1 MDGEE
6 LWMTSMLD
14 RYLARPLAPEFEN
27 LCFATFASTY
37 RVCAHSKSEELEGKE
52 GKEEDQ
58 SKKER
63 YQLQHDLGTIV
74 KRTKSAVIRY
84 SRFNKEK
91 DSERYYENIIRL
103 YYPHRRR
110 NLKSEDETFE
120 TIFTEKQE
128 IILDNMRHFEK
139 LGTELDEAWQKMQQD
154 GPQEDAWAELA
165 PQQEQ
170 ERIEHD
176 LEKTLREDFEEID
189 LEDIPDLDILTHLG
203 STADSQPKPVPYV
216 QQCSTRVTETQH
228 RDSVRTLN
236 SHQQEL
242 FYFIRDW
249 ALRKSNKLDVEPFHI
264 FLTGGAGTGKS
275 HLIKCIFQ
283 EVKDLLPVYSDDPDS
298 VVVLL
303 LAPTG
308 TAAFGINGQT
318 IHSAFAINKATS
330 NVLSEDKIN
339 TLRSK
344 YQDLQ
349 LLIIDEISMVSQT
362 LLETLHCRLQQLRQP
377 SSSKAFFG
385 NISILAVGDF
395 FQVPPTMQRPLC
407 LDTNKLTNLWSL
419 FYIWELQEVVRQKND
434 LQFVE
439 MLNRFRKRKKED
451 PVLPEDIS
459 LLQEQL
465 IDTDAENYPFSAI
478 HIFSTNNQLNSHNDL
493 MMKKLENEGSELTI
507 TAVDVCIDQ
516 RTHTT
521 YKRKEPLSVK
531 GASLPSSITVA
542 EGARVMVI
550 TNIDVSD
557 GLTNGAMGTITS
569 IIQGDQPLGQPVAI
583 CILFDNRKVGSEARK
598 ATPPPSHVNQNSTV
612 IKPQTEQ
619 IQTKPYQVTRH
630 QYPLRLAWAVTIHKT
645 QGMTTEKAVV
655 SLDKIFLAGQAY
667 VALSRVTSLKG
678 LYLISKDFNLDAIYC
693 NPKIE
698 KALTLMPSIDSQ
710 LSWKK
715 LQKPDMKNYRSNNV
729 SLVSHNTEGFLRHL
743 KDIKWN
749 QFMQENDIIALQE
762 TWLTDE
768 QCENLEKPFTMH
780 SIVYSNRKSQTSS
793 QQSPGGGVALLIH
806 QDFDFQLIDTSK
818 ITLECIAVEIVTPSL
833 TVCNI
838 YRPPRVSI
846 QYFCNQLT
854 ELLIMFKSE
863 RVILVG
869 DFNMDLLKDK
879 SQLLSDV
886 LIDYQQVISSATTKR
901 NTLLDHIYVKNIE
914 VAVSGVSPIY
924 YSYHDMTYIIAQA

>member
-14 RYLARPLAPEFEN
+14 RYLARPLKPEFEN
-27 LCFATFASTY
+27 ICFATFASEY
-37 RVCAHSKSEELEGKE
+37 RVCTHSKADKQEMKA
-52 GKEEDQ
+52 EDQ
-58 SKKER
+58 TKNQR
-63 YQLQHDLGTIV
+63 FQLQHDLGSV
-74 KRTKSAVIRY
+74 MKRTQVAIIRY
-84 SRFNKEK
+84 PRFNKEK
-91 DSERYYENIIRL
+91 DSERYFENIIRL
-103 YYPHRRR
+103 YYPHRKR
-110 NLKSEDETFE
+110 NLKTEDETFE
-120 TIFTEKQE
+120 TIFTDNQE
-128 IILDNMRHFEK
+128 IILQNMRHFEK
-139 LGTELDEAWQKMQQD
+139 LSSELDEAWQKMQED
-154 GPQEDAWAELA
+154 GPQEEAWAELA
-165 PQQEQ
+165 PQQEE
-170 ERIEHD
+170 ERIQHNM
-176 LEKTLREDFEEID
+176 EKTLEEDYEQID
-189 LEDIPDLDILTHLG
+189 LDDIPDLDIPTHLR
-203 STADSQPKPVPYV
+203 STSHSQPKPVPYV
-216 QQCSTRVTETQH
+216 QQLSNRVTEAQH
-228 RDSVRTLN
+228 KESLRSLN
-236 SHQQEL
+236 VHQQKL

-249 ALRKSNKLDVEPFHI
+249 ALKKSNKVDVEPFHI

-283 EVKDLLPVYSDDPDS
+283 EVKDILPVYSDDPDS

-344 YQDLQ
+344 YLDLQ
-349 LLIIDEISMVSQT
+349 LLIIDEISMVSQS
-362 LLETLHCRLQQLRQP
+362 LLETLHCRLQQLKQ
-377 SSSKAFFG
+377 SNSSKAFFG
-385 NISILAVGDF
+385 NLSILAVGDF

-451 PVLPEDIS
+451 PILAEDIA
-459 LLQEQL
+459 LLQQQL
-465 IDTDAENYPFSAI
+465 VDTDEDNYPFSAI
-478 HIFSTNNQLNSHNDL
+478 HIFSTNNQLNIHNDL
-493 MMKKLENEGSELTI
+493 MINKLENEESQITI

-516 RTHTT
+516 GTHTT

-531 GASLPSSITVA
+531 GASLPAAITVA

-569 IIQGDQPLGQPVAI
+569 IIQGDKPLGQPAAI
-583 CILFDNRKVGSEARK
+583 CILFDNGKVGSEARK
-598 ATPPPSHVNQNSTV
+598 ATPPPTHVNQNSTV
-612 IKPQTEQ
+612 IQPQTEQ

-678 LYLISKDFNLDAIYC
+678 LFLTRKDFNIDAIYC

-698 KALTLMPSIDSQ
+698 KALSLMPSIASQ
-710 LSWKK
+710 PSWKK
-715 LQKPDMKNYRSNNV
+715 LQRPEMKRYKANHI
-729 SLVSHNTEGFLRHL
+729 SLVSHNTQGLLAHL
-743 KDIKWN
+743 KDIKFN
-749 QFMQENDIIALQE
+749 QFIQENDIIALQE
-762 TWLTDE
+762 TWLTDK
-768 QCENLEKPFTMH
+768 QCKNLVNPFVVH
-780 SIVYSNRKSQTSS
+780 SIVYYNRKSQSSS

-806 QDFDFQLIDTSK
+806 QDFDFELIDTSK
-818 ITLECIAVEIVTPSL
+818 ITLECLAVEIVSPSM

-838 YRPPRVSI
+838 YRPPSVSI
-846 QYFCNQLT
+846 QEFCNQLM
-854 ELLIMFKSE
+854 ELLSTIKTE
-863 RVILVG
+863 KIIVVG
-869 DFNMDLLKDK
+869 DFNMDILKGN
-879 SQLLSDV
+879 SEILSDV
-886 LIDYQQVISSATTKR
+886 FSDYQQVISSATTKG
-901 NTLLDHIYVKNIE
+901 NTLLDHIYVKNVE
-914 VAVSGVSPIY
+914 VAASGVCPTY
-924 YSYHDMTYIIAQA
+924 YSYHDMTYVISQT